1 MREYRAEMDKLDAL
15 DLNLLTCLQQDNLL
29 TADMLAEKVGRS
41 PSAVA
46 RRLRRLRTTGAIAAD
61 VALVAEQAVGHPL
74 SAIIHIQLERHAL
87 NEVEGFKRQL
97 VACEN
102 VQFCLEIS
110 GAFDILLLVVVPDMA
125 AFNDFADDLLAGQRG
140 VRRYETSFV
149 KRRLK
154 ASLALPLEQLAG

>member
-1 MREYRAEMDKLDAL
+1 MDKLDAL

-29 TADMLAEKVGRS
+29 TADLLAEKVGRS
-41 PSAVA
+41 PSAIA
-46 RRLRRLRTTGAIAAD
+46 RRLRRLRTSGAIAAD
-61 VALVAEQAVGHPL
+61 VALVSEQAVGHPL

>member
-1 MREYRAEMDKLDAL
+1 MDKLDAL
-15 DLNLLTCLQQDNLL
+15 DLNLLACLQEDNQL
-29 TADMLAEKVGRS
+29 TADLLAEKVGRS

-46 RRLRRLRTTGAIAAD
+46 RRLRRLRSTGAIAAD
-61 VALVAEQAVGHPL
+61 VALVSEQAVGHPL

-110 GAFDILLLVVVPDMA
+110 GAFDILLLVVVPDMT

-154 ASLALPLEQLAG
+154 ASLALPLDQLAG

>member
-1 MREYRAEMDKLDAL
+1 MDKLDAL
-15 DLNLLTCLQQDNLL
+15 DLNLLTCLQEDNQL
-29 TADMLAEKVGRS
+29 TADLLAEKVGRS

-46 RRLRRLRTTGAIAAD
+46 RRLRRLRSTGAIAAD
-61 VALVAEQAVGHPL
+61 VALVSEQAVGHPL

-110 GAFDILLLVVVPDMA
+110 GAFDILLLVVVPDMT

-154 ASLALPLEQLAG
+154 ASLALPLDQLAG